1 MGGGEV
7 TIETDVAAVAKQ
19 FGEDPRLLQA
29 IVTAEGD
36 ILKAVRCSV
45 PTCADRHE
53 ALQITCRTVNHR
65 RREFLHSLGASSD
78 AAFVAF
84 LGAAWAPV
92 GAANDPRNLNANWV
106 GNVRKLWLGTGL
118 ASGQP

>member
-1 MGGGEV
+1 M
-7 TIETDVAAVAKQ
+7 TIDADVAATAKR

-45 PTCADRHE
+45 PTCTDRQE
-53 ALQITCRTVNHR
+53 ALEITCRTVNHR
-65 RREFLHSLGASSD
+65 RRDYLASLGRNFQQN
-78 AAFVAF
+78 FVVF

-92 GAANDPRNLNANWV
+92 GAANDPKGLNANWD
-106 GNVRKLWLGTGL
+106 GNVARLWLGMGP
-118 ASGQP
+118 A